1 MRSSVRDY
9 WLEFNK
15 PLEGRVHF
23 MYLDVKGYVST
34 GVGNLIDSTKQPL
47 TAPTAAERSA
57 SLATAGAIAWVR
69 NGDGDA
75 AGQDEIAAEW
85 DTVKSRMDLA
95 HLGGG
100 HFAPPVTSLSIT
112 DAEIDRIVF
121 QRLDQMESYLKGRA
135 PFGDFDSWPADAQL
149 GLLSMSWGMGPAFNF
164 PKFQGFAAQR
174 DWPSASSECRF
185 SPEMGTIVTRNNLD
199 QQCFLNAARVEAQGL
214 DPEVLLIAGGAP
226 TPVGPV
232 DPPSGTVLNLAQLAG
247 IQAGLTALGYDPGPV
262 DGLSG
267 PRTTAAIRQF
277 QADQGLAADGIAGPL
292 TRAALAAALGQIGI
306 DTTAGG

>member
-1 MRSSVRDY
+1 MRSSVRNY
-9 WLEFNK
+9 WLEFNS

-34 GVGNLIDSTKQPL
+34 GVGNLIDATKQPL
-47 TAPTAAERSA
+47 TAPTPAERSA
-57 SLATAGAIAWVR
+57 SLAMAWAIAWAR
-69 NGDGDA
+69 NDDG
-75 AGQDEIAAEW
+75 AGAVQDEIAAEW

-100 HFAPPVTSLSIT
+100 HFAPPVTSLCIT
-112 DAEIDRIVF
+112 DEEIDRIVF
-121 QRLDQMESYLKGRA
+121 QRLDAMESYLRGRP
-135 PFGDFDSWPADAQL
+135 PFADFDNWPADAQL
-149 GLLSMSWGMGPAFNF
+149 GLLSMSWGMGPAFKF

-174 DWPSASSECRF
+174 DWTSASSECRF
-185 SPEMGTIVTRNNLD
+185 NPEIGTIVKRNNLD
-199 QQCFLNAARVEAQGL
+199 QQCFLNAARVDAEGL

-232 DPPSGTVLNLAQLAG
+232 DPPAGPVLDLAQVAG
-247 IQAGLTALGYDPGPV
+247 IQAALTALGYSPGPV

-277 QADQGLAADGIAGPL
+277 QADQGLSADGIAGPL

-306 DTTAGG
+306 QTTAGG